1 MNFVLA
7 GPALVTLATLV
18 LLFGCAAYV
27 GRMRG
32 KHKVM
37 PPATTGAVPF
47 EIALRIQMNTLENTV
62 LMLPAL
68 WLAALYFSPLWS
80 TLAGAMWLFGR
91 VWYAVGYATEPKKRG
106 SGFLVGMIA
115 WAALML
121 MATWGVVRAALA

>member
-7 GPALVTLATLV
+7 GPALVTLATLT

-32 KHKVM
+32 QHKIAA
-37 PPATTGAVPF
+37 PATTGPLPF

-68 WLAALYFSPLWS
+68 WLAALFFSPLWA
-80 TLAGAMWLFGR
+80 TLAGGVWLVGR
-91 VWYAVGYATEPKKRG
+91 IWFAIGYATEPKKRG
-106 SGFLVGMIA
+106 GGFLAGMIA